1 MEEVADMKPILIV
14 VALSALMLSSC
25 VANWPSNRTGPRWK
39 DGPGTTPPPDVASG
53 SVMVP

>member
-1 MEEVADMKPILIV
+1 MEEVADMKLILI